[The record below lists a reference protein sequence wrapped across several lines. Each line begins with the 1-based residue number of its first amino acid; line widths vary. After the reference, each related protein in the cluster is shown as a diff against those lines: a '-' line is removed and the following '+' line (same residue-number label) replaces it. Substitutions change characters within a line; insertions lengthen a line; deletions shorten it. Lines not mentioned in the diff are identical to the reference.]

1 VSPRTDKIFIIIRG
15 LFKERVT
22 ATESHIFKPGQ
33 LYGDFSF
40 FRGSTVKVVTHDHSK
55 VVALSDSCAA
65 FKLTR
70 EMLRSV
76 IAEDRPYRDVQILK
90 LLSPKQLKAADV
102 LGNLVYLKEGR

>member
-1 VSPRTDKIFIIIRG
+1 MKT
-15 LFKERVT
+15 VT
-22 ATESHIFKPGQ
+22 
-33 LYGDFSF
+33 
-40 FRGSTVKVVTHDHSK
+40 RDHSK

-76 IAEDRPYRDVQILK
+76 VAEDRPYREVEILK
-90 LLSPKQLKAADV
+90 LLSPKQLKAVDV